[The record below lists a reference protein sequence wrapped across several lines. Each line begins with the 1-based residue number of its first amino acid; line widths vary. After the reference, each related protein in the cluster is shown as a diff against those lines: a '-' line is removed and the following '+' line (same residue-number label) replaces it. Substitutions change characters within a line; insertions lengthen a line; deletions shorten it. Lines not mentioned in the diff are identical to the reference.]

1 MQYIQQRAAEG
12 AAPEPI
18 EGQMLQQHLAAHVTQ
33 LKEKDPKAGR
43 EIERDLNEFFEQA
56 AQAAN
61 EATNTDMEN
70 AQGVQQEQRI
80 PAAAGV
86 E

>member
-1 MQYIQQRAAEG
+1 VPQF
-12 AAPEPI
+12 PS
-18 EGQMLQQHLAAHVTQ
+18 H
-33 LKEKDPKAGR
+33 DPKAGR

>member
-1 MQYIQQRAAEG
+1 
-12 AAPEPI
+12 
-18 EGQMLQQHLAAHVTQ
+18 

-80 PAAAGV
+80 PTAAGV